1 MESYIDKVEFSREFE
16 QTLTKLNEYDSKIK
30 TIDKVFNYGTSGFR
44 YNEKELDKV
53 TFRVSFVTC
62 LLSQVNQ
69 GAPMGIMITAS
80 HNKHTDNGIKIAGVN
95 GEGISY
101 EWEQIY
107 TRIVNSKNL
116 INDIKEVIIEIGEI
130 NKNKYFFRDNVALI
144 NLAYDTRQS
153 SEGLANIAID
163 CLKIYNTKFINYG
176 VLTTPALQ
184 FLTLINSIQFKKV
197 NYILSQFSFVDAN
210 EYWRFISGVYMSFN
224 IFYEQFYSKV
234 IKHSVSNYES
244 SLLIDCANGAAAY
257 HYKNIENIFNS
268 KIKTNFI
275 NTDFKNFKLLNEACG
290 AEHVH
295 KEKTLPIGYTN
306 EKHFIK
312 NVSFDGDVDR
322 IIYL

>member
-1 MESYIDKVEFSREFE
+1 MESHIDKLEFTIDLE
-16 QTLTKLNEYDSKIK
+16 QILTKLNEHDSKLK
-30 TIDKVFNYGTSGFR
+30 TIGKIFNYGTSGFR

-62 LLSQVNQ
+62 LLSQLNK
-69 GAPMGIMITAS
+69 GTPMGIMITAS
-80 HNKHTDNGIKIAGVN
+80 HNKHSDNGIKIAGVN

-107 TRIVNSKNL
+107 TKIVNSKNL
-116 INDIKEVIIEIGEI
+116 INDIKEVIISIGELH
-130 NKNKYFFRDNVALI
+130 KNKYFFRDNVAMI

-153 SEGLANIAID
+153 SEGLANIAMD
-163 CLKIYNTKFINYG
+163 CLGIYNAKFVNYG

-184 FLTLINSIQFKKV
+184 FLTLINSLQFKKV
-197 NYILSQFSFVDAN
+197 NFILSQFSFVDAN

-234 IKHSVSNYES
+234 IKHKVSFYEP

-257 HYKNIENIFNS
+257 HWKNIENIFNN
-268 KIKTNFI
+268 KIKTSFI
-275 NTDFKNFKLLNEACG
+275 NTNFKNFKMLNEGCG

-295 KEKTLPIGYTN
+295 KEKVLPADYN
-306 EKHFIK
+306 SNDFIK